1 MGPEGCIYQGEERTG
16 RAFLTKAQRNANVL
30 LVPEMTEQ
38 LNVAGTYGASWERK
52 TKKEGRKASRK
63 LYNPSGG
70 QLVQKLYPTTQ
81 RSYICQVYLE
91 TIPAHVQNGSH
102 TRFFMTDF
110 WTRKQAQC
118 PPIED

>member
-1 MGPEGCIYQGEERTG
+1 MHLPRRGEDRKSI
-16 RAFLTKAQRNANVL
+16 LNKSTKKCKCVTCSRND
-30 LVPEMTEQ
+30 EQ
-38 LNVAGTYGASWERK
+38 LNVAGAYGASWERK

-81 RSYICQVYLE
+81 QSYICQVYLE
-91 TIPAHVQNGSH
+91 TIPAHVQNDLH